1 MIEEL
6 DSIDVPS
13 VFICPISLEPMQDPV
28 TLCTG
33 QIYERSNI
41 LKWLSLGHFTCPT
54 TMPELWDN
62 SITPNKTLFHLTHSW
77 FSQKYLAMKKR
88 SEDVQGR
95 ALELLET
102 LKKVKDQAR
111 VQALRSLDRS
121 SPPMIRRR
129 KQWLK
134 KVNS

>member
-1 MIEEL
+1 
-6 DSIDVPS
+6 
-13 VFICPISLEPMQDPV
+13 MQDPV

-41 LKWLSLGHFTCPT
+41 LKWFSLGHFTCPT
-54 TMPELWDN
+54 TMPELWDD

-121 SPPMIRRR
+121 SPPTIRRR
-129 KQWLK
+129 
-134 KVNS
+134 NSG